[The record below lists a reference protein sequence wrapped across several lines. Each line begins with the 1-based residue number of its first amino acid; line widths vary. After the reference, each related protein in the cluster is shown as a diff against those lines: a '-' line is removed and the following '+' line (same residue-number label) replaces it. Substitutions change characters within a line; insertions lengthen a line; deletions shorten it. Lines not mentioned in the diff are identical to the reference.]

1 MVDASFCRGMEFGS
15 PQVSLAAL
23 RELREVVRPSP
34 QATAHPAPGLV
45 SCLKKEKES
54 GEPYAEPAVAA
65 AVGVREH
72 DCAERGRK
80 AEAIRT
86 LADLLLEAV
95 GQMAVRAAKEGTGD
109 EPKNQA

>member
-1 MVDASFCRGMEFGS
+1 MNHTRS
-15 PQVSLAAL
+15 SLNRQWL
-23 RELREVVRPSP
+23 LPLEYENTIVLSEDV
-34 QATAHPAPGLV
+34 
-45 SCLKKEKES
+45 
-54 GEPYAEPAVAA
+54 
-65 AVGVREH
+65 
-72 DCAERGRK
+72 K

>member
-1 MVDASFCRGMEFGS
+1 VNHTRS
-15 PQVSLAAL
+15 SLNRQWL
-23 RELREVVRPSP
+23 LPLEYENTIVLSEDVR
-34 QATAHPAPGLV
+34 
-45 SCLKKEKES
+45 
-54 GEPYAEPAVAA
+54 
-65 AVGVREH
+65 
-72 DCAERGRK
+72 

>member
-1 MVDASFCRGMEFGS
+1 VNHTRS
-15 PQVSLAAL
+15 SLNRQWL
-23 RELREVVRPSP
+23 LPLEYENTIVLSEDV
-34 QATAHPAPGLV
+34 
-45 SCLKKEKES
+45 
-54 GEPYAEPAVAA
+54 
-65 AVGVREH
+65 
-72 DCAERGRK
+72 K

>member
-1 MVDASFCRGMEFGS
+1 MNHTRS
-15 PQVSLAAL
+15 SLNRQWL
-23 RELREVVRPSP
+23 LPLEYENTIVLSEDVR
-34 QATAHPAPGLV
+34 
-45 SCLKKEKES
+45 
-54 GEPYAEPAVAA
+54 
-65 AVGVREH
+65 
-72 DCAERGRK
+72 